1 MEYFT
6 VRREHH
12 LKKEISSAEQA
23 LEILSDP
30 LEDQLLREQAIR
42 YLSHQPSEEVINRLV
57 WMLQDDEFGIRWE
70 AAITLAQLGEKALPA
85 LLKALTDPDRVGDP
99 RLREGAYH
107 ILHYNRDPFYGVN
120 MSRLLQAL
128 KGPAADI
135 ASMEESG
142 RILARIKK

>member
-1 MEYFT
+1 MEENQL
-6 VRREHH
+6 R
-12 LKKEISSAEQA
+12 KEIYSVEQA
-23 LEILSDP
+23 MEILSDP

-42 YLSHQPSEEVINRLV
+42 YLSYHPSEEVINKLV
-57 WMLQDDEFGIRWE
+57 WTLQDDEFGIRWE
-70 AAITLAQLGEKALPA
+70 AAVTLAQLGERALPE

-120 MSRLLQAL
+120 IARLLQAL

-135 ASMEESG
+135 ASMKEAG
-142 RILARIKK
+142 RILAQIKK

>member
-1 MEYFT
+1 MKEI
-6 VRREHH
+6 R
-12 LKKEISSAEQA
+12 LNKEISSVEQA
-23 LEILSDP
+23 MEILSDP

-42 YLSHQPSEEVINRLV
+42 FLSYHPSEEVINKLV
-57 WMLQDDEFGIRWE
+57 WILQDDEFGIRWE
-70 AAITLAQLGEKALPA
+70 AAVTLAQLGEKALPE

-120 MSRLLQAL
+120 ISRLLQAL

-135 ASMEESG
+135 ASMKEAG
-142 RILARIKK
+142 RILAQIKN